1 MIQEIELV
9 SRGYRITT
17 PLAPISRIEQNS
29 KHRRC
34 QEARK
39 KLYILLNRAIFKL
52 NCSIANVAPIVDI
65 STVLRLY
72 DLYNA
77 HPHMDSSSLTDPH
90 TSMMQVE
97 DASNLSLEFLKQTC
111 LAMHLRRR
119 EFLVQM
125 LALRILNVGIPPT
138 DSVYHQEWI
147 QVQKE
152 INHLAQEVENIALES
167 TDILNDMLCKY
178 IEVVVLICIG
188 HPMMINP
195 VRVVRN

>member
-65 STVLRLY
+65 STVLHLY

-77 HPHMDSSSLTDPH
+77 HPQMDPSSQTGPQS
-90 TSMMQVE
+90 SMMEVE
-97 DASNLSLEFLKQTC
+97 DDENKLSLEFLKQTC

-119 EFLVQM
+119 EFLIQM
-125 LALRILNVGIPPT
+125 LALRTLNMGSEPS
-138 DSVYHQEWI
+138 DSVYRHEWI

-152 INHLAQEVENIALES
+152 ISHLAQEVENIALES
-167 TDILNDMLCKY
+167 TDILNDMLCK
-178 IEVVVLICIG
+178 
-188 HPMMINP
+188 
-195 VRVVRN
+195 

>member
-52 NCSIANVAPIVDI
+52 NCSIAKVSPTVDI
-65 STVLRLY
+65 STVLHLY

-77 HPHMDSSSLTDPH
+77 HPQIDPSSQSGPQSSTIE
-90 TSMMQVE
+90 ME
-97 DASNLSLEFLKQTC
+97 DDENKLSLEFLKQTC
-111 LAMHLRRR
+111 LVMHLRRR
-119 EFLVQM
+119 EFLIQM
-125 LALRILNVGIPPT
+125 LALRTLNMGSEPS
-138 DSVYHQEWI
+138 DSVYRHEWI

-152 INHLAQEVENIALES
+152 IGHLGQEVENIALES
-167 TDILNDMLCKY
+167 TDILNDMLCK
-178 IEVVVLICIG
+178 
-188 HPMMINP
+188 
-195 VRVVRN
+195 